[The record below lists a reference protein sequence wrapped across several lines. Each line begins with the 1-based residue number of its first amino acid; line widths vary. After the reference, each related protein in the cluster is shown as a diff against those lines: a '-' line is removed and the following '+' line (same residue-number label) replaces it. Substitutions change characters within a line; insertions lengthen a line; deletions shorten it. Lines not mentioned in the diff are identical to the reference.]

1 MAGVWI
7 SRIARR
13 LTQPDTF
20 DRLVSPAIADL
31 QLESQ
36 RTTVGRWR
44 HYPALAAV
52 LLWALLRDVRRE
64 LAHVFDADA
73 WRSVWTRA
81 AAWALIAAATN
92 WVILYRLIANVL
104 NQWHTSDTARQ
115 TILNGVAFRS
125 VGPALTVA
133 MIVAAYSF
141 KRRDAART
149 VRVVAATI
157 VLAVTTVGATYLS
170 TILQEPSRHAL
181 DEAARAFYGSAVEAR
196 RAPLP
201 WQLLLNATSMIPFA
215 WLGVVLARRRGW
227 PLALIATGILGTYV
241 WLNTTALTLHL
252 YGWLASSIPGVEALL
267 FGTYGVPPNLV
278 TLVGLIAAWRAIER
292 VFDRSDPALVR

>member
-1 MAGVWI
+1 MAGLWI

-36 RTTVGRWR
+36 RTRVGRWR
-44 HYPALAAV
+44 HYPSLASV
-52 LLWALLRDVRRE
+52 LMWALLQDISRE
-64 LAHVFDADA
+64 LAYVFDADA
-73 WRSVWTRA
+73 WRTVWTRA
-81 AAWALIAAATN
+81 AAWALIAAAIN
-92 WVILYRLIANVL
+92 WVILYGVIANVL
-104 NQWHTSDTARQ
+104 NQWHTSEAARQ
-115 TILNGVAFRS
+115 TILNGVIFRS

-149 VRVVAATI
+149 VSVVTAAI
-157 VLAVTTVGATYLS
+157 ALAVTTVGATYLS

-181 DEAARAFYGSAVEAR
+181 DEAGRAFYGSAIEVR

-201 WQLLLNATSMIPFA
+201 WQLILNAIAMIPFA
-215 WLGVVLARRRGW
+215 WLGVVSSKRRGW
-227 PLALIATGILGTYV
+227 PLALSVIVILGTWQV
-241 WLNTTALTLHL
+241 LNFKAFPV
-252 YGWLASSIPGVEALL
+252 YAWLARVVPGLETLL
-267 FGTYGVPPNLV
+267 FGTYSVPTNLL
-278 TLVGLIAAWRAIER
+278 TLSGLILLWRGIEWIVER
-292 VFDRSDPALVR
+292 PGLAHAE